1 LLAFVFV
8 DMDARQA
15 VLILMIGVV
24 AATFGIAG
32 VSGDL
37 TLDPEPDINET
48 QVQAAF
54 LQEVNAE
61 RQSNGVAPLSYSS
74 AVHERSKQWAA
85 KIGDSGQLRHGEPQC
100 VRGGENIAQTWFDET
115 VETDRGVIHYDSS
128 TELGSG
134 IAKQWLTSE
143 SHRENILSPRYSQTA
158 VGISV
163 VETGGKVKVY
173 AVQRLC

>member
-1 LLAFVFV
+1 
-8 DMDARQA
+8 MDARQA

-54 LQEVNAE
+54 IEEINAE
-61 RQSNGVAPLSYSS
+61 RASQGLPPLSYSP

-100 VRGGENIAQTWFDET
+100 VRGGENIAQTWCDET
-115 VETDRGVIHYDSS
+115 VETDRGVIHYDDSD
-128 TELGSG
+128 ELGSG

-143 SHRENILSPRYSQTA
+143 SHRGNILSPRYSQTA

-163 VETGGKVKVY
+163 VETEGKVKVY

>member
-1 LLAFVFV
+1 
-8 DMDARQA
+8 MDARQA
-15 VLILMIGVV
+15 VIVLMIGVI

-37 TLDPEPDINET
+37 TFETGPDINET
-48 QVQAAF
+48 EVQAAF
-54 LQEVNAE
+54 IEVVNAE
-61 RQSNGVAPLSYSS
+61 RESRGLAPLSYSPV
-74 AVHERSKQWAA
+74 VHERSKQWAGT
-85 KIGDSGQLRHGEPQC
+85 IGDSGQLRHGEPQC

-128 TELGSG
+128 SELGSG

-143 SHRENILSPRYSQTA
+143 SHRENILSARYSQTA
-158 VGISV
+158 VGVSV

>member
-1 LLAFVFV
+1 LLAFVFA
-8 DMDARQA
+8 DMDARQG
-15 VLILMIGVV
+15 VILLMISVV

-37 TLDPEPDINET
+37 TFETGPDINET
-48 QVQAAF
+48 QVQSAF
-54 LQEVNAE
+54 IEEVNTE
-61 RQSNGVAPLSYSS
+61 RQSNGLAPLSYSPT
-74 AVHERSKQWAA
+74 VHERSKQWATT
-85 KIGDSGQLRHGEPQC
+85 IGDSGQLRHGEPQC

-115 VETDRGVIHYDSS
+115 VETDRGVIHYDDSNQ
-128 TELGSG
+128 LGTG
-134 IAKQWLTSE
+134 IANQWLTSE
-143 SHRENILSPRYSQTA
+143 SHRENMLSPRYSQTA

>member
-1 LLAFVFV
+1 
-8 DMDARQA
+8 MDARQA

-37 TLDPEPDINET
+37 TLDSEPDINET
-48 QVQAAF
+48 QVQSAF
-54 LQEVNAE
+54 IEEINSE
-61 RQSNGVAPLSYSS
+61 RQSQGLPPLSYSS
-74 AVHERSKQWAA
+74 AIHERSKQWAA
-85 KIGDSGQLRHGEPQC
+85 TIGDSGQLRHGEPQC
-100 VRGGENIAQTWFDET
+100 IRGGENVAQTWFDET
-115 VETDRGVIHYDSS
+115 VETDRGVIHYDDSNQ
-128 TELGSG
+128 LGSG
-134 IAKQWLTSE
+134 IANQWLTSE

-163 VETGGKVKVY
+163 VETDGKVKVY